1 MYHGKRNL
9 SPKERLEILY
19 LEVNESRVCSKRP
32 LCVEENLSF
41 VVNRSVLKDPKDW
54 LITDN
59 GSFRNLGNSSKVFGI
74 ENGKVSITSL
84 SFRLQNSTTF
94 VNVCLCTFFHALS
107 VLDLFLFNL
116 TYQLFRTSLLSLGTF
131 LLG

>member
-19 LEVNESRVCSKRP
+19 LEVNESRVCSKRS

-94 VNVCLCTFFHALS
+94 VKVCLRTFFHTLS